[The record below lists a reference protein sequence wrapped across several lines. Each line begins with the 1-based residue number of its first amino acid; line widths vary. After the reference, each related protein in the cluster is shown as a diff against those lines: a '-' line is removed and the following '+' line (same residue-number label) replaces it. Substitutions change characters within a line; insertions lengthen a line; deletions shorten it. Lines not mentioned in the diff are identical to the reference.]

1 MTVPDCA
8 TRETRR
14 LGDLGRPFRTP
25 FRICQ
30 EPIDLYSCH
39 ALKKRSRSP
48 RDNNFFTDYRVI
60 NYRILGL
67 WKLQH
72 RTLKKKVTAKRSA
85 WSSAKR
91 RSRENAQVIALLRS
105 VINKGFDALFFLLS
119 FSIFHL
125 TIIFFFDAGF
135 HSRSVP
141 CCTAGAECPKRSKV
155 SSRQFF
161 MKRFYGNC
169 KFWKF

>member
-1 MTVPDCA
+1 MKSPPCLWAHCLDSLCAIMTVPDCA

-60 NYRILGL
+60 KFKITADLDSENRNTVL
-67 WKLQH
+67 WK
-72 RTLKKKVTAKRSA
+72 KITAKSHEKSLA
-85 WSSAKR
+85 EGFLKQNYCHACHT
-91 RSRENAQVIALLRS
+91 LRFA
-105 VINKGFDALFFLLS
+105 VLFPLPS
-119 FSIFHL
+119 
-125 TIIFFFDAGF
+125 
-135 HSRSVP
+135 
-141 CCTAGAECPKRSKV
+141 CCV
-155 SSRQFF
+155 RQFTQCTPSV
-161 MKRFYGNC
+161 R
-169 KFWKF
+169 WKYNSSTV